1 MNLLAMLGIGEDE
14 MKIFTQFL
22 HSHEEVLRHLRHI
35 EGHLGIG
42 EPPAVAKPALAL
54 VEKVP

>member
-1 MNLLAMLGIGEDE
+1 MNILGMLGIGENE
-14 MKIFTQFL
+14 MKIFTDFL

-42 EPPAVAKPALAL
+42 EPPAVTKPALAL
-54 VEKVP
+54 VEKAP